1 MHVRSLSNTPHPCQ
15 KCFEARDVGVYDEQ
29 GGPDRLGWYCAPGG
43 ASLHRGVCRGCASEA
58 DGWCEGGVPQHVNYE
73 DVFMLLNK
81 IPAHRSRLAGH
92 EVEDVIQWL
101 MQRAAEVKV
110 RDA

>member
-1 MHVRSLSNTPHPCQ
+1 MTSREDRIGWDGTALQVERVYIAVSAVVVRAN
-15 KCFEARDVGVYDEQ
+15 
-29 GGPDRLGWYCAPGG
+29 
-43 ASLHRGVCRGCASEA
+43 
-58 DGWCEGGVPQHVNYE
+58 WCEGGAPRHVNYE
-73 DVFMLLNK
+73 DALMLLNK